1 MDVTWIAIVA
11 SVCMAIGAA
20 QIFIFAV
27 KKNYFRN
34 LEDAKYQMF
43 WSDVEELL
51 KSGHEEKK
59 EGGDD
64 DERAWSRHRQLPG

>member
-1 MDVTWIAIVA
+1 MEVTWIAIVA

-20 QIFIFAV
+20 LIFIFAV

-43 WSDVEELL
+43 WSDVEELVE
-51 KSGHEEKK
+51 SGHKK
-59 EGGDD
+59 SEAEDD
-64 DERAWSRHRQLPG
+64 HKKG